1 MDLDSRKEGGF
12 HLFLKCRLL
21 PAQFLWLI
29 MHQSWVC
36 SWWKVALAMARILML
51 LWQCLLGS
59 EGSAQ
64 RSRPVLALWLRSKR
78 GSSHWEQLCTIVLG
92 SIGSLGAFL
101 SVQVG
106 AWCWV
111 RVLSRRGTGSKGC
124 RVGVPNVLAFDGWF
138 RLLRELFLAS
148 KIPVK
153 YCKHADS
160 GT

>member
-64 RSRPVLALWLRSKR
+64 RSRPVLALWLHSKR

-92 SIGSLGAFL
+92 SIGSLGLF
-101 SVQVG
+101 
-106 AWCWV
+106 WV
-111 RVLSRRGTGSKGC
+111 
-124 RVGVPNVLAFDGWF
+124 F
-138 RLLRELFLAS
+138 RLVPGVESESWAGEEQVAKDVGWECQMWWHLT
-148 KIPVK
+148 
-153 YCKHADS
+153 ADS
-160 GT
+160 GCWGSYF